1 MQAESYT
8 QPIIEFLRGIGI
20 PVHIT
25 ELPDDTFLPGI
36 QIENG
41 ALAVDLGKLAY
52 PGDMLHE
59 AGHIAVMAPTRRKQ
73 AFADAGADMGEE
85 IAAQAWSYA
94 AARASGTPPEVVFH
108 ENGYKGSAT
117 WLKDHYEG
125 EECFAGLPLLAWYRL
140 TDMPNPQE
148 PSCTT
153 AHTYPNMK
161 AWLRMH
167 DDPSSAE

>member
-1 MQAESYT
+1 MQADSYIE
-8 QPIIEFLRGIGI
+8 PIIEFLQKIGI
-20 PVHIT
+20 PVHIK
-25 ELPDDTFLPGI
+25 ELPEGTFLPGI
-36 QIENG
+36 RIENG

-59 AGHIAVMAPTRRKQ
+59 AGHIAVMAPTRRKE
-73 AFADAGADMGEE
+73 AFADAGPDMGEE

-94 AARASGTPPEVVFH
+94 AAKASGTPPEVVFH

-140 TDMPNPQE
+140 TEMPTPQG
-148 PSCTT
+148 SSHRL

-161 AWLRMH
+161 AWLRTY
-167 DDPSSAE
+167 DDPSQAE